1 MSCEAIFC
9 FDTATVRFAI
19 YPDGFDGP
27 RILAQITESALRDHF
42 GARGGG
48 ETLVEAY
55 DRHSPEIDE
64 KALKCYC
71 REPGAPIVLH
81 TADFDAEARLAEI
94 DGMTDIAL
102 IEGGQVPV
110 RRTEAQLTSR
120 A

>member
-19 YPDGFDGP
+19 CPDGFDGP

-48 ETLVEAY
+48 ESLIEAY

-64 KALKCYC
+64 KALKRYR
-71 REPGAPIVLH
+71 REPGSFIVLH
-81 TADFDAEARLAEI
+81 TADFDLEARLAEMDDSSMLPDVSQVTVQRAEARLASQ
-94 DGMTDIAL
+94 A
-102 IEGGQVPV
+102 
-110 RRTEAQLTSR
+110 
-120 A
+120 

>member
-19 YPDGFDGP
+19 YPDGFDDP

-48 ETLVEAY
+48 ESLVGAY

-64 KALKCYC
+64 KALRCYR
-71 REPGAPIVLH
+71 REPGSFIVLQ
-81 TADFDAEARLAEI
+81 TADFDLEARLAEF
-94 DGMTDIAL
+94 DDSSMLA
-102 IEGGQVPV
+102 GGRQVTV
-110 RRTEAQLTSR
+110 QRTEARLASQG
-120 A
+120 